1 MVSYLTD
8 LEGDYEYWLR
18 FVRQSKVF
26 KFQEPATDIPL
37 RTCHSSK
44 GLCRHFLSYHPKHNI
59 QLLDDCHFVF
69 GGDLFDRNNG
79 DIRLLLDMLQLKED
93 YPHRVHFILGNR
105 DVNKLRL
112 LFSLHPSVVSQFDPL
127 VYWIQSNPALVEEAK
142 KEVSR
147 DSPASKLKWILGKT
161 MGAGIAFESR
171 RSELKLMGL
180 PAEDEDVL
188 NSYLLLLQPSTGL
201 LWRFL
206 SEAKIALLLG
216 NNLFVHGALH
226 EHSLGWVPP
235 TARKTKVNEETVQ
248 IGHPER
254 VVPDVVQW
262 AEAINSFA
270 RAEVSGLFLFLL
282 LPHLLA
288 HLLALSAARGLS
300 DACDGPPPRRDPPRH
315 LCGGALGGGRW
326 LRARPAGQPPDSVR

>member
-1 MVSYLTD
+1 
-8 LEGDYEYWLR
+8 
-18 FVRQSKVF
+18 
-26 KFQEPATDIPL
+26 
-37 RTCHSSK
+37 
-44 GLCRHFLSYHPKHNI
+44 
-59 QLLDDCHFVF
+59 
-69 GGDLFDRNNG
+69 
-79 DIRLLLDMLQLKED
+79 
-93 YPHRVHFILGNR
+93 LGNR

-171 RSELKLMGL
+171 RSELKLVGL

-262 AEAINSFA
+262 TEAINSFA
-270 RAEVSGLFLFLL
+270 RAEVSDL
-282 LPHLLA
+282 LPL
-288 HLLALSAARGLS
+288 
-300 DACDGPPPRRDPPRH
+300 PPPPSPPRSPPRSFRSSRTIGCMR
-315 LCGGALGGGRW
+315 LPTSS
-326 LRARPAGQPPDSVR
+326 ARPAPPPLRRCSGRWPVATSTPSRAAA